1 MGTPASRSRCL
12 RNGDARNPVVLVGTD
27 CFRRGAQPWTILC
40 PVLESLPRLTK
51 WSPALWRETTVFNGQ
66 FLLFAVIGAPLDL
79 AAILCPA
86 LLAWMLRGQATA
98 LRFVLVATL
107 LYAAALA
114 LWFGLVKPANDILAT
129 WTPGPIP
136 ENFEAVRLRWETGH
150 MAVTA
155 AKAFGFISLCFGL
168 LGVRHG

>member
-1 MGTPASRSRCL
+1 MEMRGTLLFWS
-12 RNGDARNPVVLVGTD
+12 VLTVFVAALSLGPS
-27 CFRRGAQPWTILC
+27 FAH
-40 PVLESLPRLTK
+40 VLESLPRLTK
-51 WSPALWRETTVFNGQ
+51 WSPALWREATVFNGQ
-66 FLLFAVIGAPLDL
+66 FLLFAVVGAPLDI

-86 LLAWMLRGQATA
+86 LLAWMLRGEPFAF
-98 LRFVLVATL
+98 RFALVAAL

-155 AKAFGFISLCFGL
+155 AKALGFISLSLGL

>member
-1 MGTPASRSRCL
+1 
-12 RNGDARNPVVLVGTD
+12 
-27 CFRRGAQPWTILC
+27 
-40 PVLESLPRLTK
+40 
-51 WSPALWRETTVFNGQ
+51 
-66 FLLFAVIGAPLDL
+66 
-79 AAILCPA
+79 
-86 LLAWMLRGQATA
+86 
-98 LRFVLVATL
+98 L

-155 AKAFGFISLCFGL
+155 AKALGFISLCFGL

>member
-1 MGTPASRSRCL
+1 MEMRGFLFFWS
-12 RNGDARNPVVLVGTD
+12 VLTVFVAALSLGPS
-27 CFRRGAQPWTILC
+27 FAH
-40 PVLESLPRLTK
+40 VLESLPRLTK
-51 WSPALWRETTVFNGQ
+51 WSPALWREATVFNGQ
-66 FLLFAVIGAPLDL
+66 FLLFAVIGAPLDI

-86 LLAWMLRGQATA
+86 LLAWMLRGQAA
-98 LRFVLVATL
+98 AFRFVLAATL

-136 ENFEAVRLRWETGH
+136 ENFEAIRLRWETGH
-150 MAVTA
+150 MAVTV
-155 AKAFGFISLCFGL
+155 AKALGFISLCFGL